1 MTRSPMT
8 ALGRTRPRNLTK
20 SGVLSAESPPFFIKY
35 YKREK
40 AGSHGSEYAH
50 GNGDNLLCGSHR
62 TFSSLSCEFFIIF
75 LGSSNL
81 FRHKKKLKI
90 INAIAGI
97 MKLLFPKRSRQA
109 SEHMTPIKAGR
120 CRLAVSHWSR
130 NITKKR
136 AVITNSIP
144 VVSK

>member
-20 SGVLSAESPPFFIKY
+20 SGVLSAEKMINGR
-35 YKREK
+35 KRV
-40 AGSHGSEYAH
+40 AIVPS
-50 GNGDNLLCGSHR
+50 SHR
-62 TFSSLSCEFFIIF
+62 TFSSLSCGFFTIF
-75 LGSSNL
+75 FESSNL

-97 MKLLFPKRSRQA
+97 MKLLFPKRSRQER
-109 SEHMTPIKAGR
+109 EHMTQIKAGR